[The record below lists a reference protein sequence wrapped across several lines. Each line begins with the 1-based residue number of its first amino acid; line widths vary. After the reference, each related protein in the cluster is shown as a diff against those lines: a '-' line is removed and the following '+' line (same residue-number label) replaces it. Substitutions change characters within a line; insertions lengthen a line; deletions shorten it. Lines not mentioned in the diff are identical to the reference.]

1 MNEEKKPY
9 ICSSFM
15 SKIRQKSNFNI
26 DAAKLLIKEAY
37 FAPSVHCSYYSCY
50 QLLKYTIKDFFGVNH
65 EDQAVNISTTGQKTH
80 QYVVNYVS
88 RELKRLTNSD
98 ESTKFKRKVKDL
110 KQFRIESDYEN
121 IEVGIE
127 KAQKAYDKA
136 IEIRSYLTTSFKV

>member
-1 MNEEKKPY
+1 MKKKKPY

-15 SKIRQKSNFNI
+15 SKLKQKSNFNI
-26 DAAKLLIKEAY
+26 DAAKLLIKEAHY
-37 FAPSVHCSYYSCY
+37 APSVHCSYYSCY
-50 QLLKYTIKDFFGVNH
+50 QLLKYTIKDFFGVNY
-65 EDQAVNISTTGQKTH
+65 EDQAVNISTTGQKSH

-88 RELKRLTNSD
+88 RELKSFTNSE
-98 ESTKFKRKVKDL
+98 ESTNFKRKVKDL